1 MKNLRLHEEKLL
13 MQMNHEY
20 YSGKEPSV
28 WFKHDTP
35 GGMIINQVEPKEERK
50 KPISRGDAVI
60 K

>member
-1 MKNLRLHEEKLL
+1 MHEEKLL

-20 YSGKEPSV
+20 YSSKEPSV

-35 GGMIINQVEPKEERK
+35 GGMIINQIEPKEERK
-50 KPISRGDAVI
+50 KAISRGDAVI